1 MADLDRL
8 LRSDDQRA
16 ALALILPQVH
26 ALDVVTVVARLDSLE
41 QIGVVGITRTRGRQ
55 KLVGLFLIRAVL
67 RDNDNRAVEAR
78 LLEHMLDRNRI
89 GHAAVDVFVPVNLDR
104 RRHQR
109 QRGRGTHGVEIEH
122 GAFDREVRGGSKE
135 HVRRDGVHL
144 DGARVERLVVKG
156 IQAVLDVV
164 EDEVVTHNGTRGRK
178 RCSAHE
184 SAVVAESQVDAID
197 ATDLVRLVVDA
208 VERTGRNAVHRRNF
222 DTGLHENVE
231 HAGGKL
237 PTKTATLQDERDLAG
252 VLCLIFC
259 SHIDLLRLRFGFL
272 LPSFRM
278 ARARVFRGGR

>member
-1 MADLDRL
+1 M
-8 LRSDDQRA
+8 
-16 ALALILPQVH
+16 
-26 ALDVVTVVARLDSLE
+26 
-41 QIGVVGITRTRGRQ
+41 
-55 KLVGLFLIRAVL
+55 
-67 RDNDNRAVEAR
+67 
-78 LLEHMLDRNRI
+78 
-89 GHAAVDVFVPVNLDR
+89 
-104 RRHQR
+104 
-109 QRGRGTHGVEIEH
+109 
-122 GAFDREVRGGSKE
+122 
-135 HVRRDGVHL
+135 
-144 DGARVERLVVKG
+144 
-156 IQAVLDVV
+156 DVV